1 MYSLRLS
8 LYLYCRFEAFQ
19 APRAG
24 FLTVL
29 EELPGLVHHEDVTN
43 TLVVS
48 CDVVVSV
55 VCSVQQS
62 TAYFSNHYWFAHCV
76 LRCRKLC
83 SRCAAPSG
91 VEY

>member
-1 MYSLRLS
+1 MCSYAHRACPTVC
-8 LYLYCRFEAFQ
+8 CRFEAFQ

-48 CDVVVSV
+48 CVVVV
-55 VCSVQQS
+55 
-62 TAYFSNHYWFAHCV
+62 
-76 LRCRKLC
+76 
-83 SRCAAPSG
+83 
-91 VEY
+91 

>member
-1 MYSLRLS
+1 VFMYSLRLP
-8 LYLYCRFEAFQ
+8 LYLCCRFEAFQ

-48 CDVVVSV
+48 CAVVV
-55 VCSVQQS
+55 
-62 TAYFSNHYWFAHCV
+62 
-76 LRCRKLC
+76 
-83 SRCAAPSG
+83 
-91 VEY
+91 